1 MAKTHKRCADPSEKD
16 ATGIIRELP
25 MACVDEQT
33 AVEFV
38 ERQRWGDH
46 PMCAHCGNANVYQM
60 RDRKTGQRSKRY
72 LWRCNECR
80 DQFTVRIGT
89 IFEDSRIPLKHWC
102 YAFWAACAGK
112 KGVSAL
118 QIRRQTQ
125 ISYKSALFMMH
136 RIRYVMTPNTPQ
148 PPLRGKVEVDETYVG
163 GRARPREIN
172 EWRQMRRM
180 KRMGQRPTRTNDK
193 MPVVAMVERGGS
205 VRAQV
210 MPTVT
215 AHNVRKLLAENV
227 SLEAHLRTD
236 ESGLYTKVGRPF
248 ASHETVKHSLFEYV
262 RGEASTNTVE
272 SFFSRLKRQLYG
284 THHAVS
290 KEHLHRYV
298 AEVVFKHNTRKLD
311 DGERV
316 REAFKMSVGKR
327 LRYEE
332 PVKRQGTDGPNRT
345 QTIGPIA

>member
-1 MAKTHKRCADPSEKD
+1 MAKTHKRGADPTEKD

-25 MACVDEQT
+25 MACVDEGT

-38 ERQRWGDH
+38 ERQRWGDN
-46 PMCAHCGNANVYQM
+46 PICPHCGETNVYQM
-60 RDRKTGQRSKRY
+60 RDRKTGDRNKRY
-72 LWRCNECR
+72 LWRCNACGN
-80 DQFTVRIGT
+80 QFTVRIGT

-102 YAFWAACAGK
+102 YAFWAACASK

-125 ISYKSALFMMH
+125 ISYKSCLFMMH
-136 RIRYVMTPNTPQ
+136 RIRYVMTPTTPQ
-148 PPLRGKVEVDETYVG
+148 PPLKGKVEVDETYVG
-163 GRARPREIN
+163 GRVRPKEIN

-180 KRMGQRPTRTNDK
+180 KRMGQHTPRTSNK
-193 MPVVAMVERGGS
+193 TAVVAMVERGGS

-215 AHNVRKLLAENV
+215 ARNIGKMLVENV
-227 SLEAHLRTD
+227 SRDAHLRTD
-236 ESGLYTKVGRPF
+236 ESALYTKVGRPF

-262 RGEASTNTVE
+262 RGDASTNAVE

-290 KEHLHRYV
+290 KKHLHRYV
-298 AEVVFKHNTRKLD
+298 SEVAFKHNTRTLD
-311 DGERV
+311 DGERL
-316 REAFKMSVGKR
+316 REAFGMIVGKR
-327 LRYEE
+327 MWYQE
-332 PVKRQGTDGPNRT
+332 PARQPLGHGPNKG
-345 QTIGPIA
+345 QTIAQ